1 MKNEADYEQALQR
14 VEELWG
20 AEPGSTQ
27 GDELDVL
34 VALIEAYEREHYSQL
49 RNPGQRR
56 LRTFTSKPPPF
67 RN

>member
-1 MKNEADYEQALQR
+1 MDISPVKTEADYEQALQR

-27 GDELDVL
+27 GDELDLL

-49 RNPGQRR
+49 Y
-56 LRTFTSKPPPF
+56 KPWPEAPP
-67 RN
+67 NIH